1 MGAGIAQ
8 LACLGQ
14 LDTYLH
20 DPLPDALGRGANA
33 LRDALTRG
41 AERGRWSAGAAE
53 AAAARLREAPRLED
67 VADCQLVIEAAPED
81 LELKRGLF
89 AKLAELCR
97 PETILATNTSSLSVT
112 AIAAGIERPDR
123 VCGMHFFNPPP
134 RMRLVEVVA
143 GDETSEETLA
153 AATEVARAM
162 GREPIRAA
170 DGIGFVANRAARPFM
185 LEALRLL
192 GQ

>member
-33 LRDALTRG
+33 LRDALARG
-41 AERGRWSAGAAE
+41 AERGRWSASAAE

-67 VADCQLVIEAAPED
+67 IAECQLVIEAAPED
-81 LELKRGLF
+81 LELKRSLF
-89 AKLAELCR
+89 AKLAELCGPR
-97 PETILATNTSSLSVT
+97 AILATNTSSLSVT
-112 AIAAGIERPDR
+112 SIAAGLERPER

-134 RMRLVEVVA
+134 LMRLVAVVA
-143 GDETSEETLA
+143 GAEKNEETLA
-153 AATEVARAM
+153 VATDVARAM

-170 DGIGFVANRAARPFM
+170 DGIGFVANRVARPFM
-185 LEALRLL
+185 LEPLRL
-192 GQ
+192 